1 MLASTRRLRDVR
13 HFTLGTVLLYLALTI
28 GAILTMMPILYM
40 FSQAFTPEGQTMTWP
55 IRWIPE
61 SPTFANFQ
69 RIFTDPTLP
78 VFRWLINS
86 VFVATAV
93 TALVLFICSMTAYAY
108 ARLEFPGRD
117 FIFFLLLTSL
127 MIPGAVTFIPNFI
140 LMRNLGWL
148 NSYNGLIW
156 LHGANVFG
164 VFLLRQHFMS
174 IPRELE
180 EAAVM
185 DGAGRFRIYWQVAL
199 PLVTSAMVALGIFTF
214 LGNWND
220 LFWPL
225 IILSDRSTL
234 TLPVG
239 LQVLGGGN
247 YVQRGVTMAAA
258 ALASTPPLILYIIFQ
273 RRIIS
278 GISLTGMGGR

>member
-1 MLASTRRLRDVR
+1 MAAGTQTIRTRPQFSIGRVVLYA
-13 HFTLGTVLLYLALTI
+13 VLLLLAL
-28 GAILTMMPILYM
+28 LTVMPIAYM
-40 FSQAFTPEGQTMTWP
+40 FSQAFSPESETMVWP

-61 SPTFANFQ
+61 HPTIDNFI
-69 RIFTDPTLP
+69 RIWNDPTLP
-78 VFRWLINS
+78 VFGWLLNS
-86 VFVATAV
+86 LFVAVAV
-93 TALVLFICSMTAYAY
+93 TTLVLLISSLTGYAY

-117 FIFFLLLTSL
+117 TIFFLLLTSL

-148 NSYNGLIW
+148 DSYHGLIW

-164 VFLLRQHFMS
+164 VFLLRQHFQDV
-174 IPRELE
+174 PRELE

-185 DGAGRFRIYWQVAL
+185 DGAGRFRIYWQICL
-199 PLVTSAMVALGIFTF
+199 PLVTTALVALGIFTF

-225 IILSDRSTL
+225 IILSDRTRL

-247 YVQRGVTMAAA
+247 YVQRGITMAAA
-258 ALASTPPLILYIIFQ
+258 ALASTPPLILYAIFQ
-273 RRIIS
+273 RRIVE
-278 GISLTGMGGR
+278 GMALTGMGGR